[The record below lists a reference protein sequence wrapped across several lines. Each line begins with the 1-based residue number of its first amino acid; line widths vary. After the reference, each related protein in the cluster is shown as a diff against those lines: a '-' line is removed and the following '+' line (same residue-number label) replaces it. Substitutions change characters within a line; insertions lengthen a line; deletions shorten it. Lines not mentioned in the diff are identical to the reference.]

1 MKKTITLI
9 IFLSL
14 IGGVVIMDSC
24 KKNKVKGCMDK
35 DSKNYNALAEKDD
48 GSCVFE
54 GDVVLW
60 YNQTASTGLIADGAT
75 SLTYYLN
82 GQVVGSSATSVYW
95 TGAPTCGQNSSVT
108 VTKDLANVKTQAYT
122 LSVKDQTGF
131 EYWNTVLNINAN
143 TCLQFELSWSKKKK
157 K

>member
-1 MKKTITLI
+1 MKKAVTLI
-9 IFLSL
+9 IFLLL
-14 IGGVVIMDSC
+14 IGGIVIMDSC
-24 KKNKVKGCMDK
+24 KKDVVKGCMDQ

-48 GSCVFE
+48 GSCSYE
-54 GDVVLW
+54 GRIVIW
-60 YNQTASTGLIADGAT
+60 YNQAASTGLTADGAT
-75 SLTYYLN
+75 SLTYYIN

-95 TGAPTCGQNSSVT
+95 TGAPTCGQNGSIT

-131 EYWNTVLNINAN
+131 EYWNAVVNINAN
-143 TCLQFELSWSKKKK
+143 TCLKFELSWSKKKK